1 MRGDGMRFSKVSIYL
16 CLLAAVV
23 VGLTAC
29 NNSAPTASSS
39 EGTETADSTP
49 VQLAQ
54 LNFENLVS
62 PSEQNID
69 EGRLNNLIDEIERG
83 LWGSVDSLLI
93 SRNGQMVLE
102 RYFRDY
108 DGTTPHRM
116 YSTTKS
122 ITSMLI
128 GIAMDQGHIQSL
140 DQKLLDFF
148 PEYERSDILNYDER
162 KEAITLEDVLTMRAG
177 FEWNEHSTRY
187 TTPNNPTTHLFAS
200 ADWMKH
206 MLDLPMAT
214 APGTSYRY
222 NSGATML
229 LSGILRNTT
238 GMNTREFAEEFL
250 FGPLG
255 ITNFDWEEGPEEIFN
270 TGWGSF
276 LVPRDMMKI
285 GLMVL
290 NDGVWEGQQIIS
302 NEWLN
307 DSTSA
312 YVPRGSG
319 AYGFQWWMMPLSG
332 VRGHTPTSSD
342 IDYTSGWGGQH
353 IFVIRHLD
361 MVVTVTGENY
371 NGAPRS
377 AQSMIQNYIIPA
389 VLDAEATVNSG

>member
-1 MRGDGMRFSKVSIYL
+1 MGFSKVSIFF
-16 CLLAAVV
+16 CLLLVAVF
-23 VGLTAC
+23 GLTAC
-29 NNSAPTASSS
+29 DNSTPTASN
-39 EGTETADSTP
+39 TETAEATTSPP
-49 VQLAQ
+49 VQFAQ
-54 LNFENLVS
+54 LNFEETVS
-62 PSEQNID
+62 PADQNID
-69 EGRLNNLIDEIERG
+69 ESRLNQLVDEIERG
-83 LWGSVDSLLI
+83 LWGLVDSLLI
-93 SRNGQMVLE
+93 SRDGQMVME
-102 RYFRDY
+102 KYFRDY
-108 DGTTPHRM
+108 DGTIPHRM

-128 GIAMDQGHIQSL
+128 GIAMEQGHIQSL

-148 PEYERSDILNYDER
+148 PEYERSDILNYDDR

-177 FEWNEHSTRY
+177 FDWNEHSTRY

-200 ADWMKH
+200 PDWMKH

-214 APGTSYRY
+214 APGTFYRY

-229 LSGILRNTT
+229 LSGIIRNTT
-238 GMNTREFAEEFL
+238 GLNTVEFAVENL

-255 ITNFDWEEGPEEIFN
+255 ITNFDWEEGPEDIFN

-276 LVPRDMMKI
+276 LTPRDMMKI

-290 NDGVWEGQQIIS
+290 NDGMWEGQQIVTK
-302 NEWLN
+302 EWLN
-307 DSTSA
+307 QSTSSF
-312 YVPRGSG
+312 VPRGAG

-332 VRGHTPTSSD
+332 VSGHTPNPSD

-353 IFVIRHLD
+353 IFVIRHFD

-377 AQSMIQNYIIPA
+377 AQSMITNYIVPA
-389 VLDAEATVNSG
+389 VLDAESVVSSG

>member
-1 MRGDGMRFSKVSIYL
+1 MRFSKISIYL
-16 CLLAAVV
+16 CLLLITIF
-23 VGLTAC
+23 GLTAC
-29 NNSAPTASSS
+29 DNSTPTASN
-39 EGTETADSTP
+39 TEADSATESP
-49 VQLAQ
+49 AVQFAQ
-54 LNFENLVS
+54 LNFEESVS
-62 PSEQNID
+62 PTEQNID
-69 EGRLNNLIDEIERG
+69 EGRLNQLVDEIERG
-83 LWGSVDSLLI
+83 LWGSVDSLLV

-102 RYFRDY
+102 KYFREY

-128 GIAMDQGHIQSL
+128 GIAMAQGHIQST

-148 PEYERSDILNYDER
+148 PEYERSDILNYNER

-187 TTPNNPTTHLFAS
+187 TTPNNPTTHLFS
-200 ADWMKH
+200 SLDWMKH

-214 APGTSYRY
+214 TPGTFYRY

-229 LSGILRNTT
+229 LSGIIRNTT
-238 GMNTREFAEEFL
+238 GMNTVEFAVENL

-255 ITNFDWEEGPEEIFN
+255 ITNFDWEEGPEEVFN

-276 LVPRDMMKI
+276 LTPRDMMKI

-290 NDGVWEGQQIIS
+290 NNGVWEGQQIITR
-302 NEWLN
+302 EWL
-307 DSTSA
+307 DQSTSEF
-312 YVPRGSG
+312 VSRGAG

-332 VRGHTPTSSD
+332 VSGHTPTSSD

-353 IFVIRHLD
+353 IFVIRD
-361 MVVTVTGENY
+361 FDIVVTVTGENY
-371 NGAPRS
+371 NGAPRPVT
-377 AQSMIQNYIIPA
+377 SMIRNYIVPA
-389 VLDAEATVNSG
+389 VLDAEAVIKSG